1 MDLLG
6 TVGCDADLEKK
17 LSEFS
22 TNGNTASLVIDM
34 QPQFLQKIED
44 NERENLI
51 RSQLM
56 MLDLFVQ
63 RDIPT
68 IVLEYLHF
76 GVDRTNQEI
85 RERVEKI
92 PRHSYVTKT
101 NDDGFKNPELAH
113 QLKLLNVKFL
123 LLMGINASYCVK
135 KTAKSALSKGY
146 VIFTARQLIA
156 NQSHTQTLF
165 HDDILWYEKNGVY
178 FPDVQNMY
186 GLL

>member
-51 RSQLM
+51 RSQLI

-113 QLKLLNVKFL
+113 QSG
-123 LLMGINASYCVK
+123 M
-135 KTAKSALSKGY
+135 
-146 VIFTARQLIA
+146 
-156 NQSHTQTLF
+156 
-165 HDDILWYEKNGVY
+165 
-178 FPDVQNMY
+178 
-186 GLL
+186 